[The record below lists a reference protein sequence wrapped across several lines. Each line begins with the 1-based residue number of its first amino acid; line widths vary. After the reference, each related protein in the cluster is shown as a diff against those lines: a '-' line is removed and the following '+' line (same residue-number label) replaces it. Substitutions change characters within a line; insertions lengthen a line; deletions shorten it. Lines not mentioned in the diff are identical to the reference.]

1 MIQYSDAIQ
10 YEEPFPFIHF
20 DDCENFGELNI
31 HSVKKT
37 TTPEFDNSGYI
48 KSKVSIFKKII
59 PKPNTGV
66 LLWNN
71 RRAIHSVPFI
81 SKDIISKRRF
91 IYISIASSR
100 RLDCWNKII

>member
-1 MIQYSDAIQ
+1 MIQFSDAIQ

-59 PKPNTGV
+59 PKLMAEV
-66 LLWNN
+66 ASL
-71 RRAIHSVPFI
+71 SVPL
-81 SKDIISKRRF
+81 
-91 IYISIASSR
+91 IA
-100 RLDCWNKII
+100 DMGEGDNWEQAH